1 MQSGRKTRRQQQP
14 VPPPDLVRTSAALPR
29 MADRPGPVAVSAVA
43 MEVEPITI
51 VVVRATR
58 FLPLV
63 VPPVVSTAVAA
74 IIAGLLATVLSA
86 VVAVGVSESSVVA
99 VAGDLAVFQVGAAT
113 ADLVVVVVVVV
124 GTVLVLL
131 ALILFDELSKDLLQ
145 ALSRYLG
152 FVDRP
157 DRREELP
164 AQVVSNRIKD
174 GKGRGLTRTAAP
186 GCPEQWSP
194 PSADS

>member
-43 MEVEPITI
+43 MEVEPIAI

-113 ADLVVVVVVVV
+113 ADLVVVV

-164 AQVVSNRIKD
+164 AQVVSNRTKD
-174 GKGRGLTRTAAP
+174 GKGRGLTRTVAP

>member
-43 MEVEPITI
+43 MEVEPIAI

-113 ADLVVVVVVVV
+113 ADLVVVVV

-164 AQVVSNRIKD
+164 AQVVSNRTKD
-174 GKGRGLTRTAAP
+174 GKGRGLTRTVAP

>member
-43 MEVEPITI
+43 MEVEPIAI

-113 ADLVVVVVVVV
+113 ADLVVVV

-164 AQVVSNRIKD
+164 AQVVSNRTKD
-174 GKGRGLTRTAAP
+174 GKGRALTRTVAP

>member
-43 MEVEPITI
+43 MEVEPIAI

-113 ADLVVVVVVVV
+113 ADLVVVV

-164 AQVVSNRIKD
+164 AQVVSNRTKD
-174 GKGRGLTRTAAP
+174 EKGRGLTRTAAP

>member
-1 MQSGRKTRRQQQP
+1 MQRGRKTRQQQQRP
-14 VPPPDLVRTSAALPR
+14 VPPPDLVRTSATLLPR

-43 MEVEPITI
+43 MEVKPIAI
-51 VVVRATR
+51 VVVRATGL
-58 FLPLV
+58 LPLV
-63 VPPVVSTAVAA
+63 VPAVIPTAIAA

-86 VVAVGVSESSVVA
+86 VVTVGVPESSVVA

-113 ADLVVVVVVVV
+113 AYLVV

-131 ALILFDELSKDLLQ
+131 ALVLFDELSKDLLQ
-145 ALSRYLG
+145 ALSRHLG

-164 AQVVSNRIKD
+164 ARVVSNRTNE
-174 GKGRGLTRTAAP
+174 GKGPGLTRIAAP

>member
-43 MEVEPITI
+43 MEVEPIAI

-113 ADLVVVVVVVV
+113 ADLVVVV

-164 AQVVSNRIKD
+164 AQVVSNRTKD
-174 GKGRGLTRTAAP
+174 GKGRGLTKSAAP